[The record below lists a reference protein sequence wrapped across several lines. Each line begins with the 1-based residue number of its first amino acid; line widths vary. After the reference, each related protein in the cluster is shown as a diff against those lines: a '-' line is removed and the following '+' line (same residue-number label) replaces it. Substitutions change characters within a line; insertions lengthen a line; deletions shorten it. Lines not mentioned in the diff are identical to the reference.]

1 MRIFEVKDK
10 TGRKIYLTKERWT
23 HINIEHPEVSHY
35 FFILEEVLTNPLRI
49 TDYEYDEKVKYY
61 YRYLKNVKKYLLLIV
76 KYLNGEGYIITSYI
90 IGKIK

>member
-49 TDYEYDEKVKYY
+49 TDYENDEKVKYY